1 MFIGLNYSF
10 QILFVLIM
18 TYLYY
23 KYLKPK
29 FRYLLYGYFF
39 FFVGVVLQ
47 FSFRSVEVMIERL
60 FEVVIISYYFIAPL
74 SIIFSEILKY
84 FSLKKFI
91 KTKVFKNGF
100 FFGIGWASLES
111 INYFTII
118 FFSSISTWLG
128 LSFDYGFL
136 LNPHYNFFN
145 FIFFFILNLAINV
158 YIILAITK
166 RDIWYLFYGILYSL
180 FSYFGL
186 LLLHGTSKIG
196 FYVLLFSISLF
207 VIFYHRRKHK

>member
-1 MFIGLNYSF
+1 MFIGLNYLF
-10 QILFVLIM
+10 QMFFVLIV
-18 TYLYY
+18 TYYYY

-39 FFVGVVLQ
+39 FFIGMVLQ
-47 FSFRSVEVMIERL
+47 FSFRSVEVLVERV
-60 FEVVIISYYFIAPL
+60 FEVIIISSYFVAPF
-74 SIIFSEILKY
+74 SIIFTEILKY

-91 KTKVFKNGF
+91 QTRVFKNGF

-111 INYFTII
+111 INYFTAI
-118 FFSSISTWLG
+118 FFSTIFAWLG
-128 LSFDYGFL
+128 ISFDYGFL
-136 LNPHYNFFN
+136 LNPQYNILN

-180 FSYFGL
+180 VSYFGL
-186 LLLHGTSKIG
+186 LVLSGFFKLG
-196 FYVLLFSISLF
+196 FYLLMFGISLF
-207 VIFYHRRKHK
+207 VIFYHRKKHK